1 MNYLLYTCVIS
12 ELASQSPNS
21 NVVSWIDG
29 LGDDNVFISVITI
42 GEIKRGIQRLPIA
55 GRRRKLEDW
64 LENLLV
70 RFNDTIVAVDTD
82 VVLSWGEMIA
92 VLDKKGRPMT
102 ALDSLIAASARYH
115 HLVLATRNTIDF
127 KHSGIQLFNPW
138 QLKG

>member
-1 MNYLLYTCVIS
+1 MNYLLDTCVIS

-42 GEIKRGIQRLPIA
+42 GEIKRGIQRLPMA

-70 RFNDTIVAVDTD
+70 RFDDTIVAVDTN

-92 VLDKKGRPMT
+92 VLDKKGRPMP

>member
-1 MNYLLYTCVIS
+1 M
-12 ELASQSPNS
+12 
-21 NVVSWIDG
+21 
-29 LGDDNVFISVITI
+29 
-42 GEIKRGIQRLPIA
+42 A

-70 RFNDTIVAVDTD
+70 RFDDTIVAVDTN

-92 VLDKKGRPMT
+92 VLDKKGRPMP